1 MGVGRSTRWL
11 LAALTLSAAL
21 GAVGAAPV
29 AAAEP
34 PGYEYF
40 HTYAETGAVID
51 AAVAQHPDIAQKFS
65 IGTSYKGRSVW
76 GIKLTSNVAAGSQ
89 GRPEVLIDGLTHARE
104 RASSELAIY
113 MIDLL
118 TDNYS
123 LTTKLGRRVTAIL
136 NTRVVYIVPMVNP
149 DGAVYDFKG
158 GTFHRWRKNRQP
170 IPNSTA
176 IGIDVNRN
184 FGFKWGCCG
193 GSSGDPSSDFY
204 RGPSAW
210 YAPEAVALRDFIDSR
225 VVDGQQRI
233 TETLSLHSAAR
244 LVLWP
249 YGYTRVDVPSTM
261 TADDHQAF
269 VALGKGMGQRNGY
282 VAQQGSDLYITD
294 GDADDWAYHAHG
306 IFAFVIEMQ
315 RGSARRYYPSKSEL
329 DADIARNR
337 PAVLWFL
344 EQADCPYR
352 AAGLA
357 TQYCASAAMARLSGS
372 SIGRQP
378 IRRAD

>member
-1 MGVGRSTRWL
+1 MGVGRARRWL
-11 LAALTLSAAL
+11 LAALASIVAL
-21 GAVGAAPV
+21 VALAGAPV

-40 HTYAETGAVID
+40 HTYAETEAVID
-51 AAVAQHPDIAQKFS
+51 AAVAQHPDIARKFS
-65 IGTSYKGRSVW
+65 IGQSYQGRSIW
-76 GIKLTSNVAAGSQ
+76 GIKLTANVGAGSQ
-89 GRPEVLIDGLTHARE
+89 GRPEVLIDGLMHARE

-113 MIDLL
+113 MIELL
-118 TDNYS
+118 TDNYGLS
-123 LTTKLGRRVTAIL
+123 TTRGRRVTAIL
-136 NTRVVYIVPMVNP
+136 DTRVVYIVPIMNP

-170 IPNSTA
+170 IPGSTA
-176 IGIDVNRN
+176 IGIDLNRN

-193 GSSGDPSSDFY
+193 GSSGDPFSDFY

-210 YAPEAVALRDFIDSR
+210 YAPEAGALRDFIDSR
-225 VVDGQQRI
+225 VVDGKQRL
-233 TETLSLHSAAR
+233 TEVLSLHSAAR

-249 YGYTRVDVPSTM
+249 YGYTRTDVPSTM

-294 GDADDWAYHAHG
+294 GDAGDWAYHSNG
-306 IFAFVIEMQ
+306 IFAFVIEMV
-315 RGSARRYYPSKSEL
+315 RGSAKRYYPSNSEL
-329 DADIARNR
+329 DADLTRNR

-357 TQYCASAAMARLSGS
+357 AQHCASSSFAAKRTN
-372 SIGRQP
+372 
-378 IRRAD
+378 